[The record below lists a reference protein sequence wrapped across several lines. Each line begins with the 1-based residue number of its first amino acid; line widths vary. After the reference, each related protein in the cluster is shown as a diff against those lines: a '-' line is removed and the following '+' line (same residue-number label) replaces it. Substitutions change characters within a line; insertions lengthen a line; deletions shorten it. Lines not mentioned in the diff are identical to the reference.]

1 MLHPYNLFLYRLN
14 AVAWCWPISF
24 CPAIGEMA
32 PSTCVALTLRI
43 IARARGGGT
52 GGDPFHDD
60 MVVQD
65 GLGLSRFG
73 LLTPCQPST
82 LNGYTPRSSL
92 QALQTSRVVGG
103 LAGGFQVAISASTS
117 FLPSTD
123 QQAAPTALNTNEAR
137 VPFLNFI
144 AR

>member
-1 MLHPYNLFLYRLN
+1 MLHPYNMFLYRLN
-14 AVAWCWPISF
+14 AVAWCCPISF
-24 CPAIGEMA
+24 CPAIGAMA

-43 IARARGGGT
+43 IARARCGGMGREA
-52 GGDPFHDD
+52 FHDD
-60 MVVQD
+60 RAVQD

-73 LLTPCQPST
+73 VLTPCQPST

-103 LAGGFQVAISASTS
+103 LVGGFQVAIAASTS
-117 FLPSTD
+117 LLPSTD
-123 QQAAPTALNTNEAR
+123 PEAGPVDCSVNDTH